1 MLDQQL
7 ACHGLVSALGATY
20 GRRDAALRKAM
31 KTELDKR
38 HSIGELISV
47 TLPNGSE
54 YHIQPQQLDQPM
66 KRLDNQLK
74 ILSPFDNAVIQRKR
88 LIDLF
93 SFDYQ
98 LECYVPEPKRKY
110 GYLALPYSTK
120 ASSSGAWTARRIAQK
135 KCWR

>member
-1 MLDQQL
+1 
-7 ACHGLVSALGATY
+7 
-20 GRRDAALRKAM
+20 
-31 KTELDKR
+31 
-38 HSIGELISV
+38 
-47 TLPNGSE
+47 
-54 YHIQPQQLDQPM
+54 M

-98 LECYVPEPKRKY
+98 LNATYQSPSVGY
-110 GYLALPYSTK
+110 GYLALPLLYQGK
-120 ASSSGAWTARRIAQK
+120 FVGRMDCRRIAQK